1 MIIKVEP
8 NDFDLPVDSSA
19 LVYDRLR
26 SFKKAFKIP
35 DKLFYFNDKNIFN
48 MGRSVETIDCD
59 FEDVVCTTY
68 FSTKL
73 DPQRKIQTQTN
84 SIKYIAPWYNSM
96 IALKLS
102 GIVFYDDLSEEF
114 LKRYQTD
121 NIKFLKC
128 TLGNYSLN
136 DERFILY
143 YMFFVKYKV
152 KNILL
157 TDGNDVVI
165 TKTPFE
171 FFESKKETTI
181 FVGRG
186 RNNKLFHSKWNL
198 RSIHKLSQGLDVNL
212 PNDFYEM
219 AIYNAGILGGNY
231 YALLYFLRQ
240 MCLVFLKIDNDKN
253 NNMAAMHYVLY
264 YYYFPNCRKWIYRWF
279 YNLTDKDLKVR
290 ILNKIKDLKLDK
302 IVNDNI
308 NYKQDRTAVSHHIFS
323 GFPLNSKFKFFET
336 DSETFLIHK

>member
-1 MIIKVEP
+1 M
-8 NDFDLPVDSSA
+8 NDFDLPVNKSSLVFKRIVSFEKATYNTEKLA
-19 LVYDRLR
+19 LFNGKD
-26 SFKKAFKIP
+26 
-35 DKLFYFNDKNIFN
+35 LFNL
-48 MGRSVETIDCD
+48 GRSIETIDFD
-59 FEDVVCTTY
+59 FIDVICTTY

-73 DPQRKIQTQTN
+73 DPQRKNKIQTN
-84 SIKYIAPWYNSM
+84 SIEYIAPWYNSM
-96 IALKLS
+96 IALKLC

-114 LKRYQTD
+114 IKEYQTD

-128 TLGNYSLN
+128 TLGSYSLN

-143 YMFFVKYKV
+143 YMFFLKHKV

-157 TDGNDVVI
+157 TDGNDVII
-165 TKTPFE
+165 TKAPFE

-198 RSIHKLSQGLDVNL
+198 RSIHELSQGLDVNL
-212 PNDFYEM
+212 PNNFYEM
-219 AIYNAGILGGNY
+219 AIYNAGIIGGNY
-231 YALLYFLRQ
+231 YAIMYFLRQ
-240 MCLVFLKIDNDKN
+240 MCFVFLKIDNDKN

-264 YYYFPNCRKWIYRWF
+264 YYFFPNCRKWIYRWF